1 MASEEGV
8 TYVASVVTSEKE
20 SNECPACGRE
30 VFQAE
35 ARLAGNLFL
44 KFLAES
50 NIIFKVNVRFK
61 ILFKTNLDGCI
72 LKPTHTCG
80 NEYSSPL
87 LGKHYID

>member
-35 ARLAGNLFL
+35 ARLAGKLIFL
-44 KFLAES
+44 K
-50 NIIFKVNVRFK
+50 K
-61 ILFKTNLDGCI
+61 
-72 LKPTHTCG
+72 
-80 NEYSSPL
+80 YS
-87 LGKHYID
+87 